1 MKNKAR
7 FYGFSK
13 KGENVYEK
21 DGIYVLSGEG
31 TDLGCNLV
39 LSEEIPNPSI
49 LELEIK
55 GEIEKEAPWSR
66 LRVEIFDRSNLEV
79 AATSYE
85 DAYLTLDLSPDQF
98 KKHSFPILGIVKN
111 PHRIQFMV
119 VGPARSKLEIKNVLL
134 R

>member
-85 DAYLTLDLSPDQF
+85 DAYLTLELSPDHF

-119 VGPARSKLEIKNVLL
+119 VGPARSKLEIRNVLL